1 MGGGGGWSWRGGGKG
16 AEGCCGGL
24 WIGCGGAPRE
34 AVMEVVTVVVKG
46 LVVKVC
52 GGGRGGNGGTVERY
66 SVLEWRAH
74 SQLGLSLHTDL

>member
-1 MGGGGGWSWRGGGKG
+1 
-16 AEGCCGGL
+16 
-24 WIGCGGAPRE
+24 
-34 AVMEVVTVVVKG
+34 MEVVTVVVKG